1 MKEKESDRDLP
12 QLASEINVD
21 TTVKFDV
28 TKEDIARIAVAETE
42 EKAKAFITSQ
52 KEARGEIEK
61 RLSNL
66 VQTEIKESNALLQTI
81 RNSTS
86 VLDKAETLEGLVGG
100 QVEKTI
106 EVTLMP
112 KWSGLSSARIT
123 ENLENENACK
133 AFANVKLHVQTSSR
147 RKNKDEDDIGSTAGH
162 AELKRVIALELIPK
176 AKETLLEMVG
186 TYKQIESARE
196 DIARCN
202 LKISEGKSILEDMES
217 IERQAMAAV
226 SRAALRKS
234 EDGKAMIGLLEAM
247 PVHKRMAK
255 LLGEPSK

>member
-1 MKEKESDRDLP
+1 MNENQTGGPVPE
-12 QLASEINVD
+12 LASEINVN

-42 EKAKAFITSQ
+42 EKAKAFIASQ
-52 KEARGEIEK
+52 KEARTGIEK
-61 RLSNL
+61 RLANL
-66 VQTEIKESNALLQTI
+66 VQLEIKESNALLQDI
-81 RNSTS
+81 RNSTP
-86 VLDKAETLEGLVGG
+86 VLQMAETLETMVSG

-112 KWSGLSSARIT
+112 KWSGLSSVRIT

-133 AFANVKLHVQTSSR
+133 AFANVKIHVQTTSR
-147 RKNKDEDDIGSTAGH
+147 KRNKSEEDGDIAGH
-162 AELKRVIALELIPK
+162 AELKRVIALEDVAK
-176 AKETLLEMVG
+176 AKEALLELVG
-186 TYKQIESARE
+186 TYKQIEAARA
-196 DIARCN
+196 DIAHCN

-234 EDGKAMIGLLEAM
+234 DDGKAMIGLLEAM